1 MSQRSKPLPK
11 VRTDDWVECAGAC
24 IKVRE
29 TLRAHH
35 KILHKW
41 IMDREPAK
49 RKDFWIW
56 IPASDIE
63 RMYADGMAA
72 MEILR
77 HALKGR

>member
-1 MSQRSKPLPK
+1 
-11 VRTDDWVECAGAC
+11 
-24 IKVRE
+24 
-29 TLRAHH
+29 
-35 KILHKW
+35 
-41 IMDREPAK
+41 MDREPAK